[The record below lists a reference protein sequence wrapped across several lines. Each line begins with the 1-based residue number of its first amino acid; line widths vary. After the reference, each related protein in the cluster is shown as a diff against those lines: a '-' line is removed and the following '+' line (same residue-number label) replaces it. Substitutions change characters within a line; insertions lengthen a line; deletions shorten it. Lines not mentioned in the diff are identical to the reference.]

1 MRNIIFEL
9 DLYLVDTTICEQSRH
24 DRNWQQAYSLIPQ
37 CTLYNGIEDVF
48 SIIRKF
54 NIKTCI
60 VSTSPR
66 LYVEKL
72 IEHFRIPAKWIVSYH
87 DAKPIKPH
95 PAQMLKALE
104 LMESNA
110 RSSISFGDRVIDIQ
124 ASNTAEIESVACF
137 WGTKEKSELIK
148 SGYRHAIISPKEI
161 ITLIR

>member
-1 MRNIIFEL
+1 MRNIIFDLEL
-9 DLYLVDTTICEQSRH
+9 TLVDTTICEQSRH

>member
-1 MRNIIFEL
+1 MRNIIFDL
-9 DLYLVDTTICEQSRH
+9 DLTLVDTTICEQSRH